1 MAFFLPCAAH
11 SRTYWVAATC
21 AFFAVESPMPY
32 RPRELVVRAREA
44 AVLLL
49 ATLDRNEMVA
59 RFLDL
64 YAAEHRRPGR
74 ADHPAFYREQLS
86 TVRREAILAM
96 VLRIEA
102 ALPAR
107 LKVSVTV
114 HSARRPRKAK
124 KGKNRGKTR
133 ATKKASLELAIP
145 FLDLFREE
153 FFVALGQSLDW
164 NDDDAQRFWRDLE
177 LYGQLNERAPRRPTG
192 HASRIVASGPFVDR
206 VAMLL
211 DPSLME
217 QARRAAG
224 KFQLEIDDAAD
235 RVLRKVFSRRR
246 AN

>member
-1 MAFFLPCAAH
+1 
-11 SRTYWVAATC
+11 
-21 AFFAVESPMPY
+21 MPY

-44 AVLLL
+44 AAVLL
-49 ATLDRNEMVA
+49 ATLDHNEMVA
-59 RFLDL
+59 RFLDI
-64 YAAEHRRPGR
+64 YSAEHRRPGR
-74 ADHPAFYREQLS
+74 ADQPSFYREQLQMI
-86 TVRREAILAM
+86 RRESILAA

-114 HSARRPRKAK
+114 RGARRPPKK
-124 KGKNRGKTR
+124 KTKGKKAAR
-133 ATKKASLELAIP
+133 AKPRAKSAGLDLAIP

-153 FFVALGQSLDW
+153 FFVALGQSLSW
-164 NDDDAQRFWRDLE
+164 SEEDAQEFWRDLE
-177 LYGQLNERAPRRPTG
+177 LYEMLAAREPSRPAGRA
-192 HASRIVASGPFVDR
+192 AASGPFVDR
-206 VAMLL
+206 VALLL

-224 KFQLEIDDAAD
+224 KFPLEINAAAD